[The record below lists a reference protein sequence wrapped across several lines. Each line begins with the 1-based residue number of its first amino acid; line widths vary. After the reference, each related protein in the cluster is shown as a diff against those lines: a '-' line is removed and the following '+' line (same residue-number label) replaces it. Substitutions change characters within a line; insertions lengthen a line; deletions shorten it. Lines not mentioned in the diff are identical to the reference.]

1 MPKPPATRIKGKHR
15 PLNDDKYKPYLGI
28 ITQPLVNTELVDKI
42 LPNDKVKDEYIPS
55 LLKQMG
61 ITYQQSE
68 LSLGCRDVN
77 ELRKVHRGNGTFYD
91 KQLVNATPIT
101 PLSKQGFSKERLGM
115 GADLKQ
121 EPHFTLTWQ

>member
-1 MPKPPATRIKGKHR
+1 MPKPPADRIKGKHR
-15 PLNDDKYKPYLGI
+15 PMNDDKYQPHLGI
-28 ITQPLVNTELVDKI
+28 ITQPLVNTDLVVKT

-77 ELRKVHRGNGTFYD
+77 ELRKVHRGNGTHFD

-101 PLSKQGFSKERLGM
+101 ALSKQGFSKDRLGIS
-115 GADLKQ
+115 ADLKQ
-121 EPHFTLTWQ
+121 SPNYTLTWQ